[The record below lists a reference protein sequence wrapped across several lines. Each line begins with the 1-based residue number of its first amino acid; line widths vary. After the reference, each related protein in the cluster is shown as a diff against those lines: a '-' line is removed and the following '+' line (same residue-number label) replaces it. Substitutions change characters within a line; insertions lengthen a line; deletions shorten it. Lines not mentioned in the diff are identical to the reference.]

1 MVKEE
6 KEGQKELCGQVPG
19 QGKLNKEQKKVPNN
33 RAHPVHGK
41 LSKGENLEEYDPNKG
56 KSENGKI
63 PSRFAKEI
71 RVIKEERKNETT
83 EKYETPKMQKKR
95 EEA

>member
-6 KEGQKELCGQVPG
+6 KEGQKELCGQVQR
-19 QGKLNKEQKKVPNN
+19 QGKPNKELRKVHNN
-33 RAHPVHGK
+33 RAHPVNGK

-71 RVIKEERKNETT
+71 RVRKEEEKNRTT

-95 EEA
+95 EDA